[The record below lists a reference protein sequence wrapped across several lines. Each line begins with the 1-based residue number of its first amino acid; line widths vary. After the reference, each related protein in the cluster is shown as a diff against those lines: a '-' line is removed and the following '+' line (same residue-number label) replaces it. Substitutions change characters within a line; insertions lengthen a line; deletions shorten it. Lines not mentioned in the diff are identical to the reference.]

1 MFFVASRLPRCAH
14 VPIVAVE
21 LLPVLGSLNARR
33 PRVAQAPCIQ
43 KSTTQSIAVLSSR
56 KFVKP
61 YTSFEALILGV

>member
-21 LLPVLGSLNARR
+21 LLPALGSLNAQRQ
-33 PRVAQAPCIQ
+33 RVAQAPCIQ
-43 KSTTQSIAVLSSR
+43 KSTTQSIAVLSR